1 MKNISHTPAP
11 WNFVTAHKGLAV
23 HPCHFY
29 YEGEVTDTDIANA
42 RLIAA
47 APDLLLALI
56 DAMYQHDHK
65 HLTPDEHWY
74 HKAKRAIDK
83 AKGA

>member
-1 MKNISHTPAP
+1 MSAHTPGP
-11 WNFVTAHKGLAV
+11 WIVNGDEVYSSHKSQIADCGG
-23 HPCHFY
+23 FSDS
-29 YEGEVTDTDIANA
+29 EANA

-65 HLTPDEHWY
+65 HLTHDEHWY
-74 HKAKRAIDK
+74 HKAKCAI
-83 AKGA
+83 AKVKGK

>member
-1 MKNISHTPAP
+1 MKQR
-11 WNFVTAHKGLAV
+11 
-23 HPCHFY
+23 FY
-29 YEGEVTDTDIANA
+29 TLLFNWERNIANA
-42 RLIAA
+42 YLIAA

-83 AKGA
+83 TQGK